1 MFSNF
6 PENVNGIIGERLL
19 FFPSIGFS
27 VALASVIYM
36 IFKLKRQSSLSN
48 FSLAAKTIIV
58 ILLLFYAGKTV
69 VRNNTWKDSLA
80 LFKNDIRYAQNSV
93 QINQIIAGEMMDR
106 MVEKLQK
113 GEPAINHINTVD
125 SIIMLYKRAW
135 SLYPENYRALNNI
148 GDIFMTF
155 KNRPDSAHL
164 FLAGAYKL
172 EPDNFYVNYN
182 IARGY
187 EMKKDYKKALRFYSK
202 AKSIKPEKE
211 QTDQS
216 ITRIEILLKNMKYQ

>member
-1 MFSNF
+1 MFFYIFRINKADQLKSIPVHF
-6 PENVNGIIGERLL
+6 KTLL
-19 FFPSIGFS
+19 LI
-27 VALASVIYM
+27 L
-36 IFKLKRQSSLSN
+36 
-48 FSLAAKTIIV
+48 
-58 ILLLFYAGKTV
+58 ILLYAGKTI
-69 VRNNTWKDSLA
+69 VRNNTWSDSLT
-80 LFKNDIRYAQNSV
+80 LFKNDIRYAKNSI
-93 QINQIIAGEMMDR
+93 QANQILAGEMMDR

-113 GEPAINHINTVD
+113 GEPVINHINTVD

-155 KNRPDSAHL
+155 KNRPDSAHF
-164 FLAGAYKL
+164 FLAGAYNL

-211 QTDQS
+211 QTDIS
-216 ITRIEILLKNMKYQ
+216 ITRIEILLKNMEYQ